1 MTPAT
6 SFLTLGT
13 RYIGVCTPGVYQV
26 YSSQFLLF
34 ATGSKCEILIDSS

>member
-6 SFLTLGT
+6 SFLTLST
-13 RYIGVCTPGVYQV
+13 SGVYQV

>member
-13 RYIGVCTPGVYQV
+13 SGVYQV
-26 YSSQFLLF
+26 YSSRFLLF